1 MTTSIKLAVVALALI
16 PVAGCAAS
24 AMERGTDL
32 TAEPRAGVRLGLIAT
47 ESATEPSFP
56 ARLTA
61 PTTPMAADRLAHRVR
76 AELGGHARADLQ
88 LCVGGDGA
96 VTTAEVVRGSG
107 ITALDA
113 AFLADARTWR
123 YQPLAA
129 PSATACQKVEIAY
142 TLR

>member
-1 MTTSIKLAVVALALI
+1 MKTSSKLAVLALALI

-24 AMERGTDL
+24 AIERGPAVA
-32 TAEPRAGVRLGLIAT
+32 AEPRSGVKLDLIVA
-47 ESATEPSFP
+47 ESSTEPSFP
-56 ARLTA
+56 ARLTP
-61 PTTPMAADRLAHRVR
+61 PTTPVAADRLAHRVR
-76 AELGGHARADLQ
+76 AELGGQARADLQ

-96 VTTAEVVRGSG
+96 VTAAEVVRTSG

-113 AFLADARTWR
+113 ALVADARTWR

-129 PSATACQKVEIAY
+129 ATATACQNVEIAY